1 MWNDLDVSI
10 IISVV
15 LESCVIIAALI
26 FIFFILVM
34 RQLPS
39 KIRNSAILLMGTI
52 AFISLFYLL
61 VNIELYNIAQLFYWL
76 FAPASILLGLFFL
89 YFNTS
94 YITWTKNK
102 LDHILIWI
110 PFLVFVFVGAIELI
124 NLFLPENPAITS
136 IRISTVEYLLLYL
149 FPFYNVLI
157 IGRCAQ
163 IIIQTEKRN
172 QQEIASEIV
181 NDLKWSKISLFFYS
195 LFFLGMISSTLVED
209 GGYSEIIFNVSLF
222 VLILFIGYYEV
233 RKISAYLNVVG
244 SNVTINAIDQSIL
257 SEEIVTHEYIE
268 SKEREGDAKSKLFI
282 KVNDLIDQNDLFLN
296 LDLSVAMLSEEL
308 RVNRKYIS
316 QSINN
321 NANEN
326 FNAFINKKRV
336 LYAKLQLE
344 KDNYSNLTIE
354 GIAHECGFR
363 SKSTFNAA
371 FKKELKSTPSEFI
384 NSLKPK
390 VNQ

>member
-1 MWNDLDVSI
+1 
-10 IISVV
+10 
-15 LESCVIIAALI
+15 
-26 FIFFILVM
+26 M

-172 QQEIASEIV
+172 QQEFASEIV

>member
-172 QQEIASEIV
+172 QQEFASEIV

>member
-172 QQEIASEIV
+172 QQEFASEIV

-336 LYAKLQLE
+336 LYAKIQLE
-344 KDNYSNLTIE
+344 KGNYSNLTIE

>member
-26 FIFFILVM
+26 FIFFILAM

-172 QQEIASEIV
+172 QQEFASEIV